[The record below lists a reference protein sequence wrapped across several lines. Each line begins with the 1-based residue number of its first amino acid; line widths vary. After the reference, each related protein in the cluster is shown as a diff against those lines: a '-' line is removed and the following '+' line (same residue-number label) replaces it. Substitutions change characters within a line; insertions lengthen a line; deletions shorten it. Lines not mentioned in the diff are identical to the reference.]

1 MVLKIPL
8 GIKMH
13 KINLLFDSLEGAY
26 APNTIRSYRSD
37 YMHYSNWCQKY
48 QHDPLNINEDKFAEY
63 ILLMGKSLTV
73 ATIQRRVAS
82 LNSIFNLTKS
92 TNPTK
97 EPIVILTI
105 KKLRRKF
112 GRPQKQATPLTYDI
126 LTKLKDVCS
135 DDIVGLRNKLLLQL
149 GYETMR
155 RRSEICQFKFEDLQ
169 HHGNHKHAILL
180 RHSKTDQYNQG
191 KIIPI
196 SGELSGMISSW
207 SLAIDQD
214 SGHILRSFK
223 RNLSTNP
230 SLTPASINHILKSL
244 QKKAGLNQI
253 GELSGHSFRVGAAL
267 DLLDKNIPLEKIML
281 RGGWKSETS
290 AMRYLQGWSD
300 QDWLI
305 VPSHHS

>member
-1 MVLKIPL
+1 MLTIEKFL
-8 GIKMH
+8 S
-13 KINLLFDSLEGAY
+13 SLEGAY

-48 QHDPLNINEDKFAEY
+48 QYDPLNIHKDRFADY
-63 ILLMGKSLTV
+63 ILQMGDNLAV
-73 ATIQRRVAS
+73 ATIQRRIAN

-97 EPIVILTI
+97 EPVVILTI
-105 KKLRRKF
+105 KKLRRKY
-112 GRPQKQATPLTYDI
+112 GKPQKQATPLTYDI
-126 LTKLKDVCS
+126 LTKLKNVCS
-135 DDIVGLRNKLLLQL
+135 NDVVGLRNKLLLQL

-169 HHGNHKHAILL
+169 HHGNHKHALLL

-196 SGELSGMISSW
+196 SNELSEMILSW

-214 SGHILRSFK
+214 SGSILRSFK
-223 RNLSTNP
+223 RDLSTNP

-244 QKKAGLNQI
+244 QKQAGLNQI

-281 RGGWKSETS
+281 RGGWKSGTS
-290 AMRYLQGWSD
+290 AMRYLQSWNDSN
-300 QDWLI
+300 WLI
-305 VPSHHS
+305 VN

>member
-1 MVLKIPL
+1 LEHKI
-8 GIKMH
+8 H
-13 KINLLFDSLEGAY
+13 KINILFNSLEGAY
-26 APNTIRSYRSD
+26 ALNTIRSYRSD
-37 YMHYSNWCQKY
+37 YMHYANWCQKY
-48 QHDPLNINEDKFAEY
+48 QYDPLNIHENKFADY
-63 ILLMGKSLTV
+63 VLQMGESLTV

-82 LNSIFNLTKS
+82 LSSVFNLTKS

-97 EPIVILTI
+97 EPVVILTI

-112 GRPQKQATPLTYDI
+112 GKPQKQATPLTYDI

-135 DDIVGLRNKLLLQL
+135 DDIAGLRNKLLLQL

-169 HHGNHKHAILL
+169 HLGNHKHALLL
-180 RHSKTDQYNQG
+180 RHSKTDQYNEG

-196 SGELSGMISSW
+196 SGELSGMILKW
-207 SLAIDQD
+207 SLTIDQD
-214 SGHILRSFK
+214 SGYILRSFK

-244 QKKAGLNQI
+244 QKQAGLNQI

-267 DLLDKNIPLEKIML
+267 DLLNKNIPLEKIML

-290 AMRYLQGWSD
+290 AMRYLQSWNDSN
-300 QDWLI
+300 WLI
-305 VPSHHS
+305 IN

>member
-1 MVLKIPL
+1 MKKITYFF
-8 GIKMH
+8 K
-13 KINLLFDSLEGAY
+13 SLEGAY

-48 QHDPLNINEDKFAEY
+48 HCDPFNIHEDKFADY
-63 ILLMGKSLTV
+63 ILQMGENLTV

-82 LNSIFNLTKS
+82 LSSIFSLTKS
-92 TNPTK
+92 ADPTK
-97 EPIVILTI
+97 EPVVILTT

-112 GRPQKQATPLTYDI
+112 GKPQKQATPLTYDI
-126 LTKLKDVCS
+126 LIKLKNICS
-135 DDIVGLRNKLLLQL
+135 DDIVGLRNKLLLKL

-169 HHGNHKHAILL
+169 HLGNHKHALLL

-196 SGELSGMISSW
+196 SGELSGMISKW
-207 SLAIDQD
+207 SLVIDQD
-214 SGHILRSFK
+214 SGFILRSFK
-223 RNLSTNP
+223 RNLSTKS

-244 QKKAGLNQI
+244 QKQAGLNQI
-253 GELSGHSFRVGAAL
+253 EELSGHSFRFGAAL

-281 RGGWKSETS
+281 RGGWKSEAS
-290 AMRYLQGWSD
+290 AMRYLRNWNDSN
-300 QDWLI
+300 WLI
-305 VPSHHS
+305 VASHNN